1 MEQYLLLVLVIFC
14 FNLVPAFAPPTWSA
28 LVFFNFR
35 YDLNPILLIFFGII
49 AAVAGR
55 AGLFELFRKFR
66 KFLPNGYL
74 ANMAKL
80 GHYLE
85 ESKSRFLGLLAI
97 FFLSPLSS
105 AQLFEAAALM
115 NRMRLK
121 PLLLAF
127 ATGRLFSY
135 SFYVFGSSQL
145 KSTSIGQI
153 IEDQITSPV
162 AIIIQV
168 LMILGVIALGNI
180 DWKHLGKGGSN
191 SVDLPKI

>member
-1 MEQYLLLVLVIFC
+1 MEKYLLVAFVIFA

-28 LVFFNFR
+28 LVFFNFK
-35 YDLNPILLIFFGII
+35 YDLNPIFIILVGII
-49 AAVAGR
+49 AAVVGR
-55 AGLFELFRKFR
+55 AGLFMIFRKFR
-66 KFLPNGYL
+66 RFLPPGYL

-85 ESKSRFLGLLAI
+85 ESKRRFIGLLTL

-121 PLLLAF
+121 PLLYAF

-135 SFYVFGSSQL
+135 SFYVLGSNQL

-153 IEDQITSPV
+153 IEEQITSPI
-162 AIIIQV
+162 AILIQL
-168 LMILGVIALGNI
+168 LMIIEVV
-180 DWKHLGKGGSN
+180 S
-191 SVDLPKI
+191 

>member
-1 MEQYLLLVLVIFC
+1 MEQYLLVALVIFG

-35 YDLNPILLIFFGII
+35 YDLNPVLLILVGII

-66 KFLPNGYL
+66 RFLPKGYL

-85 ESKSRFLGLLAI
+85 ESKGRFFAILAL
-97 FFLSPLSS
+97 FFVSPLSS

-121 PLLLAF
+121 PLLFAF

-135 SFYVFGSSQL
+135 SFYVFGSAQL

-153 IEDQITSPV
+153 IEDQITSPL
-162 AIIIQV
+162 AILIQL
-168 LMILGVIALGNI
+168 LMIIGVIALGNI
-180 DWKHLGKGGSN
+180 DWKHLGKGSGN
-191 SVDLPKI
+191 SADFPKA

>member
-1 MEQYLLLVLVIFC
+1 MEQYLLVVLVIFG
-14 FNLVPAFAPPTWSA
+14 FNLLPAFAPPTWSA

-35 YDLNPILLIFFGII
+35 YDLNPILLILVGIV

-55 AGLFELFRKFR
+55 AGLFELFRNFR
-66 KFLPNGYL
+66 NILPKGYL

-85 ESKSRFLGLLAI
+85 ESKSRFFAILAL
-97 FFLSPLSS
+97 FFVSPLSS

-153 IEDQITSPV
+153 IEDQITSPI
-162 AIIIQV
+162 AILIQV

-180 DWKHLGKGGSN
+180 DWKHSGKGGGN
-191 SVDLPKI
+191 PTNAPIN

>member
-1 MEQYLLLVLVIFC
+1 MEQYLLVALVIFG

-35 YDLNPILLIFFGII
+35 YDLNPFLLILVGIV
-49 AAVAGR
+49 AAVVGR
-55 AGLFELFRKFR
+55 AGLFELFRNFR
-66 KFLPNGYL
+66 KILPAGYL

-85 ESKSRFLGLLAI
+85 ESKSRFIGLLAL
-97 FFLSPLSS
+97 FFVSPLSS

-153 IEDQITSPV
+153 IEDQITSPI
-162 AIIIQV
+162 AILIQV
-168 LMILGVIALGNI
+168 AMILGVIALGNI
-180 DWKHLGKGGSN
+180 DWKHLGKGRSN
-191 SVDLPKI
+191 SANFPKA

>member
-1 MEQYLLLVLVIFC
+1 MEQYLLVALVIFG

-35 YDLNPILLIFFGII
+35 YDLNPIFLIFVGVI
-49 AAVAGR
+49 AAVSGR
-55 AGLFELFRKFR
+55 AGLFELFRNFR
-66 KFLPNGYL
+66 KILPAGYL

-85 ESKSRFLGLLAI
+85 ESKSRFFGLLAL
-97 FFLSPLSS
+97 FFVSPLSS

-153 IEDQITSPV
+153 IEDQITSPL
-162 AIIIQV
+162 AILIQV
-168 LMILGVIALGNI
+168 AMILGVIALGNI
-180 DWKHLGKGGSN
+180 DWKHLGKGRSN
-191 SVDLPKI
+191 SANFPKV

>member
-1 MEQYLLLVLVIFC
+1 MEQYLLVALVIFS

-35 YDLNPILLIFFGII
+35 YDLNPLLLILVGVV

-55 AGLFELFRKFR
+55 AGLFEIFRKFR
-66 KFLPNGYL
+66 RFLPSGYL

-85 ESKSRFLGLLAI
+85 ESKSRFIGLLTV

-115 NRMRLK
+115 NQIRLK
-121 PLLLAF
+121 PLLYAF
-127 ATGRLFSY
+127 ATGRLISY
-135 SFYVFGSSQL
+135 SFYIFGSNQL

-153 IEDQITSPV
+153 IQDQITSPL
-162 AIIIQV
+162 AILIQL
-168 LMILGVIALGNI
+168 LMIVGVIVLGNI
-180 DWKHLGKGGSN
+180 NWKHSGKGSGDSAN
-191 SVDLPKI
+191 SPII

>member
-1 MEQYLLLVLVIFC
+1 MEQYLLVAFVIFG

-35 YDLNPILLIFFGII
+35 YDLDPFLLILVGII

-66 KFLPNGYL
+66 EFLPKGYI

-85 ESKSRFLGLLAI
+85 ESKSRFIGLLAL
-97 FFLSPLSS
+97 FFISPLSS

-121 PLLLAF
+121 PLLAAF
-127 ATGRLFSY
+127 STGRLFSY
-135 SFYVFGSSQL
+135 SFYVYGSSQI

-153 IEDQITSPV
+153 IQEQITSPL
-162 AIIIQV
+162 AITLQL
-168 LMILGVIALGNI
+168 LMIIAVIILGNI
-180 DWKHLGKGGSN
+180 DWKYSGKRRSN
-191 SVDLPKI
+191 ASDFPSI

>member
-1 MEQYLLLVLVIFC
+1 MEQYLLLVLVIFG

-66 KFLPNGYL
+66 KFLPNGFL

-180 DWKHLGKGGSN
+180 DWKHLGKGRSN
-191 SVDLPKI
+191 STDFPKA

>member
-1 MEQYLLLVLVIFC
+1 
-14 FNLVPAFAPPTWSA
+14 
-28 LVFFNFR
+28 
-35 YDLNPILLIFFGII
+35 LNPVLLILIGIL

-66 KFLPNGYL
+66 RFLPKGYL

-85 ESKSRFLGLLAI
+85 ESKGRFFAI
-97 FFLSPLSS
+97 LTLFFISPLSS

-121 PLLLAF
+121 PLLYAF
-127 ATGRLFSY
+127 ATGRVFSY
-135 SFYVFGSSQL
+135 SFYVFGSAKL

-153 IEDQITSPV
+153 IEDQITSPI
-162 AIIIQV
+162 AILVQL
-168 LMILGVIALGNI
+168 LMIIGVIALGNI
-180 DWKHLGKGGSN
+180 DWKHLGKGSSN
-191 SVDLPKI
+191 SANFPKV

>member
-1 MEQYLLLVLVIFC
+1 MTMMKGLRKRTTSLK
-14 FNLVPAFAPPTWSA
+14 AWSA
-28 LVFFNFR
+28 LVFFNFS
-35 YDLNPILLIFFGII
+35 YDLNPILLILVGIV

-55 AGLFELFRKFR
+55 AGLFELFRNFR
-66 KFLPNGYL
+66 KILPSGYL

-85 ESKSRFLGLLAI
+85 ESKSRFFGLLAL
-97 FFLSPLSS
+97 FFVSPLSS

-153 IEDQITSPV
+153 IEEQITSPI
-162 AIIIQV
+162 AILIQV
-168 LMILGVIALGNI
+168 LMILGVIALGNV
-180 DWKHLGKGGSN
+180 DWKHSGKGGSN
-191 SVDLPKI
+191 PTNAPIN

>member
-1 MEQYLLLVLVIFC
+1 MEQYLLVALVIFG

-28 LVFFNFR
+28 VVFFNFR
-35 YDLNPILLIFFGII
+35 YDLNPFLLILVGIV

-55 AGLFELFRKFR
+55 AGLFELFRNFR
-66 KFLPNGYL
+66 KILPAGYL

-85 ESKSRFLGLLAI
+85 ESKRRFVGLLAL
-97 FFLSPLSS
+97 FFVSPLSS

-153 IEDQITSPV
+153 IEDQITSPI
-162 AIIIQV
+162 AILIQV
-168 LMILGVIALGNI
+168 AMILGVIALGNI
-180 DWKHLGKGGSN
+180 DWKHLGKGRSN
-191 SVDLPKI
+191 SANFPKA

>member
-1 MEQYLLLVLVIFC
+1 MEQYHLVALVIFS

-35 YDLNPILLIFFGII
+35 YDLNPILLILVGVI

-55 AGLFELFRKFR
+55 AGLFEIFRKFR
-66 KFLPNGYL
+66 RFLPAGYL

-85 ESKSRFLGLLAI
+85 ESKSRFIGLLTV

-115 NRMRLK
+115 NRIRLK
-121 PLLLAF
+121 PLLYAF

-135 SFYVFGSSQL
+135 SFYIFGSNQL

-153 IEDQITSPV
+153 IKDQITSPL
-162 AIIIQV
+162 AILIQL
-168 LMILGVIALGNI
+168 LMIVAVIVLGNI
-180 DWKHLGKGGSN
+180 DWKNLGNGGSN
-191 SVDLPKI
+191 SSDFPKA

>member
-1 MEQYLLLVLVIFC
+1 MEQYFFLALVIFG
-14 FNLVPAFAPPTWSA
+14 FNLLPAFAPPTWTA

-35 YDLNPILLIFFGII
+35 YELNPILLILIGII
-49 AAVAGR
+49 SAVAGR
-55 AGLFELFRKFR
+55 AGLFGLFRNFR
-66 KFLPNGYL
+66 KVLPTGYL

-85 ESKSRFLGLLAI
+85 ESKSRFFGLLAL
-97 FFLSPLSS
+97 FFVSPLSS

-153 IEDQITSPV
+153 IQDQITSPI
-162 AIIIQV
+162 AIVVQV

-180 DWKHLGKGGSN
+180 DWKHSGKGGSN
-191 SVDLPKI
+191 SANAPIN

>member
-1 MEQYLLLVLVIFC
+1 MEQYLFLAFVIFG
-14 FNLVPAFAPPTWSA
+14 FNLLPAFAPPTWTA

-35 YDLNPILLIFFGII
+35 YDLNPILLIFVGII

-55 AGLFELFRKFR
+55 AGLFELFRNFR
-66 KFLPNGYL
+66 KVLPAGYL

-85 ESKSRFLGLLAI
+85 ESKSRFFGLLAL
-97 FFLSPLSS
+97 FFVSPLSS

-121 PLLLAF
+121 PLLVAF

-153 IEDQITSPV
+153 IEDQITSSV
-162 AIIIQV
+162 AILIQV
-168 LMILGVIALGNI
+168 LTILGVVALGNI
-180 DWKHLGKGGSN
+180 DWHKVK
-191 SVDLPKI
+191 K

>member
-1 MEQYLLLVLVIFC
+1 MEQYLLVALVVFG
-14 FNLVPAFAPPTWSA
+14 FNLLPAFAPPTWSA

-35 YDLNPILLIFFGII
+35 YDLNPYLLILVGIL

-66 KFLPNGYL
+66 EFLPKGYL

-85 ESKSRFLGLLAI
+85 ESKSRFFGLLAL
-97 FFLSPLSS
+97 FFISPLSS

-121 PLLLAF
+121 PLLIAF

-153 IEDQITSPV
+153 IQDQITSPI

-168 LMILGVIALGNI
+168 LMIIGLIALGNI
-180 DWKHLGKGGSN
+180 DWKHSGKGSGN
-191 SVDLPKI
+191 STNLPKI

>member
-1 MEQYLLLVLVIFC
+1 MEQYLFVALVIFT

-28 LVFFNFR
+28 LVFFNFK
-35 YDLNPILLIFFGII
+35 YDLNPFFLILVGVTF
-49 AAVAGR
+49 AVAGR
-55 AGLFELFRKFR
+55 AGLFTIFRKFR
-66 KFLPNGYL
+66 RFLPAGYL

-85 ESKSRFLGLLAI
+85 ESKRRFIGLLTL
-97 FFLSPLSS
+97 FFLSPFSS

-121 PLLLAF
+121 PLLYAF

-135 SFYVFGSSQL
+135 SFYVFGSNQL

-153 IEDQITSPV
+153 IEEQITSPI
-162 AIIIQV
+162 AILIQL
-168 LMILGVIALGNI
+168 LMIIGVIVLGNI
-180 DWKHLGKGGSN
+180 DWKKLGKRGSN
-191 SVDLPKI
+191 SADFPKV

>member
-1 MEQYLLLVLVIFC
+1 MEQYFFLALVIFG
-14 FNLVPAFAPPTWSA
+14 FNLLPAFAPPTWTA

-35 YDLNPILLIFFGII
+35 YELNPILLILIGII
-49 AAVAGR
+49 SAVAGR
-55 AGLFELFRKFR
+55 AGLFELFRNFR
-66 KFLPNGYL
+66 KVLPTGYL

-85 ESKSRFLGLLAI
+85 ESKSRFFGLLAL
-97 FFLSPLSS
+97 FFVSPLSS

-153 IEDQITSPV
+153 IQEQITSPI
-162 AIIIQV
+162 AIVVQV
-168 LMILGVIALGNI
+168 LMILGVIVLGNI
-180 DWKHLGKGGSN
+180 DWKHSGKGGSN
-191 SVDLPKI
+191 SANAPIN

>member
-1 MEQYLLLVLVIFC
+1 MEQYLLVALVIFG

-28 LVFFNFR
+28 LVFFNFH
-35 YDLNPILLIFFGII
+35 YDLNPFLLILVGII

-55 AGLFELFRKFR
+55 AGLFEIFRKFR
-66 KFLPNGYL
+66 ELLPKGYIS
-74 ANMAKL
+74 NMAKL

-85 ESKSRFLGLLAI
+85 ESKSRFFGLLAL
-97 FFLSPLSS
+97 FFVSPLSS

-121 PLLLAF
+121 PLLYAF

-135 SFYVFGSSQL
+135 SFYVYGSTQI

-153 IEDQITSPV
+153 IEEQITSPI
-162 AIIIQV
+162 AITIQL
-168 LMILGVIALGNI
+168 LMICAVIALGNI
-180 DWKHLGKGGSN
+180 KWNHSGKSRGN
-191 SVDLPKI
+191 ATDLPKV

>member
-1 MEQYLLLVLVIFC
+1 MEQYFFLALVIFG
-14 FNLVPAFAPPTWSA
+14 FNLLPAFAPPTWTA

-35 YDLNPILLIFFGII
+35 YELNPILLILIGII
-49 AAVAGR
+49 SAVAGR
-55 AGLFELFRKFR
+55 AGLFGLFRNFR
-66 KFLPNGYL
+66 KVLPAGYL

-85 ESKSRFLGLLAI
+85 ESKSRFFGLLAL
-97 FFLSPLSS
+97 FFVSPLSS

-153 IEDQITSPV
+153 IQDQITSPI
-162 AIIIQV
+162 AIVVQV

-180 DWKHLGKGGSN
+180 DWKHSGKGGSN
-191 SVDLPKI
+191 SANAPIN

>member
-1 MEQYLLLVLVIFC
+1 MEQYLLLVLVIFG

-35 YDLNPILLIFFGII
+35 YDLNPTLLIFFGII

-162 AIIIQV
+162 AIFIQV

>member
-1 MEQYLLLVLVIFC
+1 MEQYLLVALVIFA

-35 YDLNPILLIFFGII
+35 YDLNPVLLILVGII

-66 KFLPNGYL
+66 EFLPKGYL

-85 ESKSRFLGLLAI
+85 ESKSRFIGLLTL
-97 FFLSPLSS
+97 FFVSPFSS

-121 PLLLAF
+121 PLLYAF

-135 SFYVFGSSQL
+135 SFYVFGSNQL

-153 IEDQITSPV
+153 IEDQITSPL
-162 AIIIQV
+162 AILIQV
-168 LMILGVIALGNI
+168 LMIIGVIALGNI
-180 DWKHLGKGGSN
+180 DWKHSGKGSSN
-191 SVDLPKI
+191 SADFPKA

>member
-1 MEQYLLLVLVIFC
+1 MEQYLLLVLVIFG

-85 ESKSRFLGLLAI
+85 ESKSRFIGLLAL
-97 FFLSPLSS
+97 FFVSPLSS

-162 AIIIQV
+162 AILIQV

-180 DWKHLGKGGSN
+180 DWKHLGKGSSN

>member
-1 MEQYLLLVLVIFC
+1 MEQYLLVALVIFG

-35 YDLNPILLIFFGII
+35 YDLNPFLLILVGIV

-55 AGLFELFRKFR
+55 AGLFESFRNFR
-66 KFLPNGYL
+66 KFLPAGYL

-85 ESKSRFLGLLAI
+85 ESKSRFIGLLTL
-97 FFLSPLSS
+97 FFVSPFSS

-135 SFYVFGSSQL
+135 SFYVFGTSQL

-162 AIIIQV
+162 AILIQV

-180 DWKHLGKGGSN
+180 DWKHSGKGRSDSTN
-191 SVDLPKI
+191 FPKA

>member
-1 MEQYLLLVLVIFC
+1 MEQYLLVALVIFT

-35 YDLNPILLIFFGII
+35 YDLNPILLILVGVI

-55 AGLFELFRKFR
+55 AGLFEIFRKFR
-66 KFLPNGYL
+66 GFLPAGYL

-85 ESKSRFLGLLAI
+85 ESKSRFIGLLTV

-121 PLLLAF
+121 PLLYAF

-135 SFYVFGSSQL
+135 SFYVFGSNQL

-153 IEDQITSPV
+153 IEDQITSPL
-162 AIIIQV
+162 AILIQL
-168 LMILGVIALGNI
+168 LMIIGVVALGNI
-180 DWKHLGKGGSN
+180 DWKHSGKGRGN
-191 SVDLPKI
+191 SADFPKA

>member
-1 MEQYLLLVLVIFC
+1 MEQYLLVALVIFS

-35 YDLNPILLIFFGII
+35 YDLNPLLLILVGVV

-55 AGLFELFRKFR
+55 AGLFEIFRKFR
-66 KFLPNGYL
+66 RFLPSGYL

-85 ESKSRFLGLLAI
+85 ESKSRFIGLLTV

-115 NRMRLK
+115 NRIRLK
-121 PLLLAF
+121 PLLYAF
-127 ATGRLFSY
+127 ATGRLISY
-135 SFYVFGSSQL
+135 SFYIFGSNQL

-153 IEDQITSPV
+153 IQDQITSPL
-162 AIIIQV
+162 AILIQL
-168 LMILGVIALGNI
+168 LMIVGVIVLGNI
-180 DWKHLGKGGSN
+180 DWKHSGKGSGN
-191 SVDLPKI
+191 SANSPII

>member
-1 MEQYLLLVLVIFC
+1 MEQYLLVALVIFG

-35 YDLNPILLIFFGII
+35 YDLNPALLILVGIL

-66 KFLPNGYL
+66 RFLPKGYL

-85 ESKSRFLGLLAI
+85 ESKGRFFAILAL
-97 FFLSPLSS
+97 FFISPLSS

-121 PLLLAF
+121 PLLFAF

-135 SFYVFGSSQL
+135 SFYVFGSTQL

-153 IEDQITSPV
+153 IEDQITSPL
-162 AIIIQV
+162 AILIQL
-168 LMILGVIALGNI
+168 LMIFGVIALGNI
-180 DWKHLGKGGSN
+180 DWKHLGKGSSN
-191 SVDLPKI
+191 SSDFPKA

>member
-1 MEQYLLLVLVIFC
+1 MEQYLLLVLVIFG

-85 ESKSRFLGLLAI
+85 ASKRRFLGLLAI